1 MPALPACSVIAC
13 RCWWRCAV
21 LLVFLFFTDP
31 KIKSLTRTSCRVK
44 GRRDERREGKRRP
57 ENFVFSR
64 EGGADGRW
72 HDLAL
77 QLLTS
82 SVTITARRTRHS
94 NTQEKKEKKEN
105 IRIRQS
111 TVHPPTGN
119 VRGEAKQ
126 NGGGDQLLR
135 KRQWSTALVTST
147 HCPSFFFG
155 SKQQQRLQFNKQQVN
170 KERKKKVG
178 GGCCVRV
185 LRNASGT
192 ESLLFYSLFFFFS
205 LFLLLCVCGCFHRSH
220 PLLKSRRFCCCCCS
234 HCTDRPS
241 VRPTEKQTK

>member
-44 GRRDERREGKRRP
+44 GRRDEKVKRGRKTLFSAGREGRTDGDMTWRYSCWRRRSP
-57 ENFVFSR
+57 SR
-64 EGGADGRW
+64 
-72 HDLAL
+72 
-77 QLLTS
+77 
-82 SVTITARRTRHS
+82 RRTRHS

-147 HCPSFFFG
+147 HCPSFFSG
-155 SKQQQRLQFNKQQVN
+155 PSNNNDYSSTNNK
-170 KERKKKVG
+170 
-178 GGCCVRV
+178 
-185 LRNASGT
+185 
-192 ESLLFYSLFFFFS
+192 
-205 LFLLLCVCGCFHRSH
+205 
-220 PLLKSRRFCCCCCS
+220 
-234 HCTDRPS
+234 
-241 VRPTEKQTK
+241 